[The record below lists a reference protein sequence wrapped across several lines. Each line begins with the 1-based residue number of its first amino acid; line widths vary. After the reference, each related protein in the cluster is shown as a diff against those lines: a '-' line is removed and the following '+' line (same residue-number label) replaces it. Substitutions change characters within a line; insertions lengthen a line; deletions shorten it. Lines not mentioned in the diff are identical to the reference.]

1 MYDLIIR
8 DGTIVSSAGRL
19 VADVAVKNG
28 KIAYVGPR
36 PPRSAKREL
45 SAIGKFLMPGLIDT
59 GAILTDSD
67 DPDGWSVE
75 TRAAVTGGVTT
86 VLALPGPSPISTAAQ
101 AKKRAKAYAKSA
113 WCNYGL
119 WVQALP
125 GDTAAAEAAAK
136 VPSVVAALAE
146 LGQGDFDEATL
157 QALAAIEGVLGVRYL
172 GEPDDV
178 RPNAEGIPDQSPEAL
193 AVMKLVRDQGHSV
206 HWSHLS
212 TAAELDLLDPV
223 RGDLPVTSAVSPHHL
238 FLSLEEDEGVKLTP
252 ALRPE
257 QDRRTLW
264 TAIKRGRLDCLASDH
279 RTSERAGEGAPSA
292 EVTFALM
299 LSSVRMGRL
308 SLEQLATM
316 CAEAPARVFGLEN
329 KGKIKRGADADLL
342 LFSEDAIAQIE
353 ESTLLSG
360 AGWSPYG
367 GREAAPKPDL
377 VMVRGQTT
385 AVRGELVADAPN
397 GAALGD

>member
-28 KIAYVGPR
+28 AIAYVGPR

-59 GAILTDSD
+59 GATLVDADDSD
-67 DPDGWSVE
+67 AWSTE

-86 VLALPGPSPISTAAQ
+86 VLALPGPDPISTAAQ
-101 AKKRAKAYAKSA
+101 AKARLKAYAAAS
-113 WCNYGL
+113 WCNFGL
-119 WVQALP
+119 WAQAT
-125 GDTAAAEAAAK
+125 DDHAAAAEAAA
-136 VPSVVAALAE
+136 VPGVVALLAE
-146 LGQGDFDEATL
+146 LGEDRFSLDCLLALTQLEA
-157 QALAAIEGVLGVRYL
+157 VLGVRYL
-172 GEPDDV
+172 GDPEQV
-178 RPNAEGIPDQSPEAL
+178 RPNAEGIPDQSAEAL
-193 AVMKLVRDQGHSV
+193 AVMKLVREHDRSV
-206 HWSHLS
+206 HWTHIS
-212 TAAELDLLDPV
+212 TGAELDLLDPV

-238 FLSLEEDEGVKLTP
+238 FLSLEEDEGVQLTP

-279 RTSERAGEGAPSA
+279 RTSERMGQGAPSA
-292 EVTFALM
+292 EVTFAMM
-299 LSSVRMGRL
+299 LSAVRMGRL

-316 CAEAPARVFGLEN
+316 CAEAPAKVFGLEN
-329 KGKIKRGADADLL
+329 KGRIVRGADADLL
-342 LFSEDAIAQIE
+342 LFSEDAVAQIDE
-353 ESTLLSG
+353 GALLSG
-360 AGWSPYG
+360 AGWSPYA

-385 AVRGELVADAPN
+385 AVRGELVADSAN
-397 GAALGD
+397 GVALDS